1 MDVPGLRSDWS
12 RLTLHPDGAVYGNV
26 PGGTAGG
33 YSGQLQ
39 TAPVLWL
46 IPDSFLISLPEA
58 EISPSKEETLDMFQI
73 R

>member
-12 RLTLHPDGAVYGNV
+12 RLTPHPDGAVYGNV

-33 YSGQLQ
+33 ESGQLP

-46 IPDSFLISLPEA
+46 IPDPFPISLPEA
-58 EISPSKEETLDMFQI
+58 
-73 R
+73 

>member
-12 RLTLHPDGAVYGNV
+12 RLTLHPNGAVYGNV

-33 YSGQLQ
+33 QLQ
-39 TAPVLWL
+39 TAPALWL
-46 IPDSFLISLPEA
+46 IPDSFPISLPEA
-58 EISPSKEETLDMFQI
+58 EIGPSKEKTLDMFQI